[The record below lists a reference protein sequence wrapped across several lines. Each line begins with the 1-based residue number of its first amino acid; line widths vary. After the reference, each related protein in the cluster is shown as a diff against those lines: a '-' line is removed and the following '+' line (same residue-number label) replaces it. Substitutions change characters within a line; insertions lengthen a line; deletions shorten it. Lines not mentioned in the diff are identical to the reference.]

1 MDKGKNISN
10 RPYKA
15 VLIAVAA
22 IIMCVALIFSYLHY
36 KSNQLAESRELKVEF
51 TGNIEAEDIMLS
63 FKVPGKIAS
72 LLVDE
77 GDTVKKGQLVAKLD
91 TEELA
96 LKVEEAEASVNA
108 CRAQVIKARNGV
120 ELQSAVYESQVNAA
134 KAALEQAEAGYNLA
148 AATWERISGLY
159 ENGAVSGQQKDE
171 ALAQYNAALG
181 KLNEA
186 RAALDK
192 ALSSEKQITLN
203 KNDVAS
209 AEAQLALAQSK
220 YDQAVSYLNNASL
233 LAPADGIVTLKVMKA
248 GEMVAAGTPVLK
260 ITDLHKIWVKV
271 YVPETKISRI
281 NLGQKAKVFVQGFP
295 GQAFEGTVTW
305 INPAGEFATQKAVS
319 DQYDQDIRS
328 FEVKVS
334 IANPKLLLKSGMT
347 ATVRFW
353 EGD

>member
-1 MDKGKNISN
+1 MDKGKNITFK
-10 RPYKA
+10 PYKA

-22 IIMCVALIFSYLHY
+22 VVLCIALIFSYLHY
-36 KSNQLAESRELKVEF
+36 KSSLLAEDREAKVEF
-51 TGNIEAEDIMLS
+51 TGNIEAEDIILS
-63 FKVPGKIAS
+63 FKIPGKIAS
-72 LLVDE
+72 LLVNE
-77 GDTVKKGQLVAKLD
+77 GDMVKKGQVVAKLD

-96 LKVEEAEASVNA
+96 LKVEEAGAGVEA
-108 CRAQVIKARNGV
+108 CRAQIVKANNAV
-120 ELQSAVYESQVNAA
+120 ELQRTVYESQVNAA
-134 KAALEQAEAGYNLA
+134 KAALEQAQAGYNLA

-159 ENGAVSGQQKDE
+159 EKGAVSGQQKDE

-186 RAALDK
+186 QAALDK
-192 ALSSEKQITLN
+192 AISSEKQIALN
-203 KNDVAS
+203 ENDVAS
-209 AEAQLALAQSK
+209 AKAQLALAQSK

-271 YVPETKISRI
+271 YVPETKIGKVS
-281 NLGQKAKVFVQGFP
+281 LGQKAKVFVQGFP

-305 INPAGEFATQKAVS
+305 INPAGEFATKKAVN

-347 ATVRFW
+347 ATVKFW